1 MSQKSLMSF
10 KWRNDSKENLL
21 GPNSCG
27 PKNKLRSQTGQ
38 VVIEYMLLLVL
49 ITSLGAVIIKGLVSR
64 NADDPGL
71 LVAKW
76 HSIIKTIADDNP
88 EE

>member
-1 MSQKSLMSF
+1 MSQKLVTLS
-10 KWRNDSKENLL
+10 KWHNRIKQKFS
-21 GPNSCG
+21 GPDSCG
-27 PKNKLRSQTGQ
+27 PIIRNRTGQ

-49 ITSLGAVIIKGLVSR
+49 VTSLGAVIIKGLVSR
-64 NADDPGL
+64 NTDDPGI

>member
-1 MSQKSLMSF
+1 MSQKSIMSF
-10 KWRNDSKENLL
+10 KWHRDSKISS
-21 GPNSCG
+21 GPQSGG
-27 PKNKLRSQTGQ
+27 PTKRLRQQSGQ

-49 ITSLGAVIIKGLVSR
+49 VTSLGAVMIKGLVSR
-64 NADDPGL
+64 SADEPGL

>member
-1 MSQKSLMSF
+1 MSF
-10 KWRNDSKENLL
+10 RWHKDSKIST
-21 GPNSCG
+21 GPVSYG
-27 PKNKLRSQTGQ
+27 PKMRLRRQSGQ

-49 ITSLGAVIIKGLVSR
+49 VTSLGAVMIKGLVSR
-64 NADDPGL
+64 SADEPGL
-71 LVAKW
+71 LVDKW